1 MDAPEKSINSNSM
14 NKWKAEN
21 HQFPTAFPKL
31 ILILVLL
38 ALAGWAQAGPSAGAQ
53 TPAGER
59 ARAPQEAPEQK
70 ISPQEAERL
79 FRSVDEILRFASKDT
94 SFPIKHEVKRQLV
107 SRDEV
112 EAYVTK
118 HTSED
123 EDAKRLRRSELVL
136 KKFGLLPRE
145 FDLGKF
151 LVALLKEQVAG
162 YYDPKT
168 KTVNLLDWVG
178 AEQQKPVLAHELT
191 HALQDQSFNLEKFM
205 KPSDVDL
212 NQKKTV
218 SQSDID
224 NDEIGTAR
232 QAVVEGQAMVVLV
245 DYMLAPLGQSLKDSP
260 EVVNALK
267 QGMLVATADSPQ
279 FQNAPVYLREALTF
293 PYRYGIDF
301 ITELLAKSG
310 KEKAFA
316 GLFENP
322 PKSTR
327 QIMEPKTY
335 ISGEHLEPMPL
346 PDFKQTFK
354 NYDRFDVG
362 SVGELDVAVL
372 LDQYAGP
379 DASHA
384 LYPHWR
390 GGYYYAARPK
400 GDPSAPLAILYVSRW
415 SNAQKEAEF
424 AKIYGESVAKRYA
437 HARQVAENGSHASQA
452 GSPSEVGEKHAWLTE
467 EGPVVIDAHDD
478 TVLVTEGLDQSTT
491 DRLEQEVF
499 GARVA

>member
-1 MDAPEKSINSNSM
+1 M

-21 HQFPTAFPKL
+21 HRFPTAFPKL

-136 KKFGLLPRE
+136 KKFGLLPRD

-168 KTVNLLDWVG
+168 KTVNLLDWLG

-191 HALQDQSFNLEKFM
+191 HALQDQSFSLEKYM
-205 KPSDVDL
+205 KPADADL
-212 NQKKTV
+212 DKKQEITL
-218 SQSDID
+218 QDIG
-224 NDEIGTAR
+224 NDEISTTR

-245 DYMLAPLGQSLKDSP
+245 DYMLAPLGESLKDSP
-260 EVVNALK
+260 QVVEALK
-267 QGMLVATADSPQ
+267 QGMLVGTADAVQ
-279 FQNAPVYLREALTF
+279 FQNAPIYMKEALTF

-301 ITELLAKSG
+301 IAEMLAKGG

-316 GLFENP
+316 TLFQNP
-322 PKSTR
+322 PRTTR
-327 QIMEPKTY
+327 QIMEPQTY
-335 ISGEHLEPMPL
+335 LSGEHLEPMQL
-346 PDFKQTFK
+346 PDFRQIFK

-362 SVGELDVAVL
+362 AIGEFDVAVL
-372 LDQYAGP
+372 IDQYAG
-379 DASHA
+379 AETSHQM
-384 LYPHWR
+384 YPNWR

-400 GDPSAPLAILYVSRW
+400 GDPAAPLALLYVSRW
-415 SNAQKEAEF
+415 SNTERASQF
-424 AKIYGESVAKRYA
+424 AAIYAKALAKRYT
-437 HARQVAENGSHASQA
+437 HVHDVAENGKDPAVQTA
-452 GSPSEVGEKHAWLTE
+452 ALEKLTGKRTWLTE
-467 EGPVVIDAHDD
+467 EGPVVIEAEGY
-478 TVLVTEGLDQSTT
+478 TVLIVESVDQPATEK
-491 DRLEQEVF
+491 LEQEVF
-499 GARVA
+499 GTPVTAAK